1 MTRLFEHLSLTRS
14 FYPQYDVSPDGRR
27 FILAEPA
34 GLGSEAPE
42 PSIRVV
48 QNWFAEFRDRQQN

>member
-1 MTRLFEHLSLTRS
+1 MGAGLDST
-14 FYPQYDVSPDGRR
+14 PYDVSADGQR

-34 GLGSEAPE
+34 GEGADAPE

-48 QNWFAEFRDRQQN
+48 QNWFAEFRDRQQD